1 MSAEILARFAA
12 VAAEPY
18 QVARKW
24 QRDLRRPVFGCLPM
38 HIPEEV
44 IHAGG
49 ALPVVVL
56 ASDEGTALADTRL
69 QVIVCSVVRS
79 ALNMGMSGELDF
91 LDGIAFADTC
101 DSFQAVSE
109 VWRKNCRPQFVHFV
123 GLPLQLDR
131 PSAAAFL
138 RQQLARLGEA
148 VQAVGGRPVT
158 ADALRQSIAVYNDNR
173 ALVQQLYRLRRAN
186 PTLLRTADLLNVAVA
201 GMVMPKEVHSAWLRE
216 LLPDLEA
223 QAGQQGPAAGRPVRV
238 VLSGSLC
245 DNPDA
250 DLVSL
255 IEDLGA
261 VVVDDDLYTGSKYFA
276 GEAPPNG
283 DPLDA
288 IVARYLNAPPCPT
301 KYDPR
306 QNLADYLIGLARA
319 ADAEGIIVLQV
330 KFCEP
335 HAFDL
340 PNLRQK
346 FDAAGLP
353 YLFVETE
360 QEGGSLGQIRTRL
373 QAFVETLGG

>member
-18 QVARKW
+18 EMARTW
-24 QRDLRRPVFGCLPM
+24 RREQQRPVFGCLPM

-44 IHAGG
+44 IHASG

-91 LDGIAFADTC
+91 LDGVAFADTC
-101 DSFQAVSE
+101 DSLQAISE
-109 VWRKNCRPQFVHFV
+109 VWRQNCRPRFVHFV
-123 GLPLQLDR
+123 GLPLQLHQ
-131 PSAAAFL
+131 PSAAPFL
-138 RQQLARLGEA
+138 RRQLAKLGEA
-148 VQAVGGRPVT
+148 MQAIGGTPVT
-158 ADALRQSIAVYNDNR
+158 ADALRQSIAVYNENR
-173 ALVQQLYRLRRAN
+173 SLMQLLYQLRRNN
-186 PTLLRTADLLNVAVA
+186 PALLRTADVLNVTVA
-201 GMVMPKEVHSAWLRE
+201 GMTMPKELHSAWLRE
-216 LLPDLEA
+216 LLPALEA
-223 QAGQQGPAAGRPVRV
+223 QTAQQGAGSGQHVRV

-250 DLVSL
+250 DLVGL
-255 IEDLGA
+255 VEELGA
-261 VVVDDDLYTGSKYFA
+261 VVVDDDLYTGGKYFA
-276 GEAPPNG
+276 TEVATDG

-288 IVARYLNAPPCPT
+288 IAARHLNMPPCPS
-301 KYDPR
+301 KHDPR
-306 QNLADYLIGLARA
+306 RDLGDYLIGLSRA
-319 ADAEGIIVLQV
+319 AAADGIIVLQV

-335 HAFDL
+335 HAFDC
-340 PNLRQK
+340 PHLREK

-353 YLFVETE
+353 YLFIETE

-373 QAFVETLGG
+373 QAFIETIGG